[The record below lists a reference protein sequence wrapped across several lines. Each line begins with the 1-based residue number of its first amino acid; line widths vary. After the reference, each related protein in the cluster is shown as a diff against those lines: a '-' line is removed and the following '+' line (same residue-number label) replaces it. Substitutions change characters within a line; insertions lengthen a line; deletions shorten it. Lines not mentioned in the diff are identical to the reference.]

1 MEFPD
6 VWIFHSN
13 RTSTYDKLL
22 IAVGKTS
29 CAAKKLIWNGRQRHN
44 KISYF
49 QDKTTTC
56 SILSVQFFV
65 VVPVNP
71 HLAGVGF
78 PEFLAGDDLE
88 EAEQLATVRQVREQ
102 VVHLEMSRRMRGMRM
117 RMMRMM
123 IMG

>member
-1 MEFPD
+1 M
-6 VWIFHSN
+6 SA
-13 RTSTYDKLL
+13 Y
-22 IAVGKTS
+22 
-29 CAAKKLIWNGRQRHN
+29 
-44 KISYF
+44 
-49 QDKTTTC
+49 
-56 SILSVQFFV
+56 FFV
-65 VVPVNP
+65 APVNP

-102 VVHLEMSRRMRGMRM
+102 VVHLEMSRRMRMRRRMMMMM

>member
-1 MEFPD
+1 MED
-6 VWIFHSN
+6 NDTTNFHIC
-13 RTSTYDKLL
+13 RT
-22 IAVGKTS
+22 IVAQS
-29 CAAKKLIWNGRQRHN
+29 CLNN
-44 KISYF
+44 
-49 QDKTTTC
+49 
-56 SILSVQFFV
+56 FF

-78 PEFLAGDDLE
+78 AEFLAGDDLE

-102 VVHLEMSRRMRGMRM
+102 VVHLEMSRRMRMMMM

>member
-1 MEFPD
+1 MED
-6 VWIFHSN
+6 NDTTIFHIF
-13 RTSTYDKLL
+13 RTILKP
-22 IAVGKTS
+22 
-29 CAAKKLIWNGRQRHN
+29 
-44 KISYF
+44 
-49 QDKTTTC
+49 C
-56 SILSVQFFV
+56 SILSVHFF
-65 VVPVNP
+65 VVPVNS

-102 VVHLEMSRRMRGMRM
+102 VVHLEMSRRMRRMMMM